1 MNISAY
7 RADYLPLIGQLM
19 NQMRLPQI
27 INEAVTKPNS
37 QAIVDAGTMISGMIL
52 NLLSDA
58 KIRLYRLSHFFED
71 KPMPLI
77 FPWKPGIV
85 PANFTEERAGNVL
98 DEFYRSNPQKT
109 FSMLTHSNIKLYNI
123 NTNSIRVDT
132 TSKSFYGAYE
142 TNMPEPIDITQGFS
156 KDKRHDLKQ
165 IMFGT
170 ATSSDGIP
178 ILGEVMS
185 GNTSDMTFNKGW
197 IKTVR
202 QALQKSDDDFLLYT
216 ADSAAVTEENLK
228 LFKEYHVDMISRLP
242 ERYGLAEDLIN
253 QAITA
258 NIWTEIGTLSE
269 GKKAATYKSISFER
283 ELCGNTYRFVVFHS
297 SSLDKRKLK
306 TLNSKIE
313 KEKLELIKKAQEE
326 SKREFF
332 CEEDA
337 RAEIDKFL
345 KKNKSK
351 FHTIASEIIEVE
363 KTIKRNKRERLKN
376 GEIPSK
382 ERRFLVK
389 IDPGQDVTACNREL
403 ERCGLFVLITTLKD
417 MEKYPDR
424 KILSQYKGQQAVENI
439 FKFIKDP
446 TLVGAYCLKNHERIV
461 AFVYI
466 LLIAAQVYTILE
478 RIVRKNLENPD
489 EEPMEGLN
497 RQKTKRPTAYAIE
510 YVLSAILVMRVQKKK
525 CEEWILSK
533 ELDKNQKRMLNLAG
547 FDEKIYCKSLRTCL
561 LY

>member
-1 MNISAY
+1 MMNISAY

-58 KIRLYRLSHFFED
+58 KIRLYRLSHFFAD

-77 FPWKPGIV
+77 FPWNPKITPS
-85 PANFTEERAGNVL
+85 NFTEERAGNVL
-98 DEFYRSNPQKT
+98 DELYRSNPQKI

-123 NTNSIRVDT
+123 NTSSVRVDT

-142 TNMPEPIDITQGFS
+142 TNKPEPIEIAQGFS
-156 KDKRHDLKQ
+156 KDKRPDLKQ

-170 ATSSDGIP
+170 ATSLDGIP

-185 GNTSDMTFNKGW
+185 GNTSDMTFNNGW

-216 ADSAAVTEENLK
+216 ADSAAVTDDNLK

-242 ERYGLAEDLIN
+242 ERYGLAEELID
-253 QAITA
+253 QAIMA
-258 NIWTEIGTLSE
+258 DNWTEIGNLSE

-283 ELCGNTYRFVVFHS
+283 ELCGDIYRFIVVHS

-313 KEKLELIKKAQEE
+313 KEKLELIKKAEKE

-337 RAEIDKFL
+337 RAEIE
-345 KKNKSK
+345 K
-351 FHTIASEIIEVE
+351 FHKENECNFHQISSEIIEVE
-363 KTIKRNKRERLKN
+363 KTIKKSKRGRYKK
-376 GEIPSK
+376 GEIPLK
-382 ERRFLVK
+382 EKRYLVK
-389 IDPGQDVTACNREL
+389 FEPVQDVTACNREQK
-403 ERCGLFVLITTLKD
+403 RCGLFVLITTLKD

-424 KILSQYKGQQAVENI
+424 EILSQYKGQQSVENI

-446 TLVGAYCLKNHERIV
+446 ALVGAYCLKNPERIV
-461 AFVYI
+461 AFGYI
-466 LLIAAQVYTILE
+466 LLMAAQVYTILE
-478 RIVRKNLENPD
+478 RVVRKNLENPD
-489 EEPMEGLN
+489 EKPVEGLN

-510 YVLSAILVMRVQKKK
+510 YVLSAILVIRVQKKK
-525 CEEWILSK
+525 WEEWTLSK
-533 ELDKNQKRMLNLAG
+533 VLNNNQKRILKLAG
-547 FDEKIYCKSLRTCL
+547 FDEGIYYKSVRVNN
-561 LY
+561 